1 MKKLTGDGDELM
13 KLQKMA
19 QELDNEHE
27 KDRKLAKLKQEFYGE
42 ENPKTVPQTDLS
54 LSLEASPTLMMLKS
68 KQLQNEK
75 LAKSIQSKQEVMEKY
90 NASTESDEKELKKR
104 DTLKINCFKSQ
115 IYLW

>member
-1 MKKLTGDGDELM
+1 M
-13 KLQKMA
+13 
-19 QELDNEHE
+19 
-27 KDRKLAKLKQEFYGE
+27 
-42 ENPKTVPQTDLS
+42 S

-75 LAKSIQSKQEVMEKY
+75 LAKSIQNKQEVMEKY
-90 NASTESDEKELKKR
+90 NASTESDEKELKKQ